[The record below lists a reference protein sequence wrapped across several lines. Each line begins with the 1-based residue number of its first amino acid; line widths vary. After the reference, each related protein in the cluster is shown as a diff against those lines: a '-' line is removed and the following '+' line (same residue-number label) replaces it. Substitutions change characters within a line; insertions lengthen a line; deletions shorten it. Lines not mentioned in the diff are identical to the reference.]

1 MIFIRRKRTCKH
13 TGSALLATGEN
24 PVSVVAVEDG
34 GGGIQWCKPQT
45 LILS

>member
-24 PVSVVAVEDG
+24 PVSVDG
-34 GGGIQWCKPQT
+34 GGGIQWYKPQT